1 MSVRTLWCDPTFNV
15 RNLDFTNLPYFISN
29 NWNVFYR
36 HVSFAWM
43 HEISLTRTGTKAKFS
58 ESQDSTE
65 NTTKSISTRLFFFV
79 CLFVFKNLSKLQ
91 QSQVLLVVAG
101 HTDGAIL
108 SSVECYDFETDGVLW
123 RKYPLEKPGIP
134 LLSLSFLIAHFP
146 FIFVFQILA
155 LKYLLLMDVCM
166 QFVDQM
172 ESVAWKQPM

>member
-1 MSVRTLWCDPTFNV
+1 MSFTGMCLLLECMKYHLLELEQK
-15 RNLDFTNLPYFISN
+15 RNFPSP
-29 NWNVFYR
+29 R
-36 HVSFAWM
+36 
-43 HEISLTRTGTKAKFS
+43 
-58 ESQDSTE
+58 
-65 NTTKSISTRLFFFV
+65 TRLRTPPKVFLHDSFFFV

-172 ESVAWKQPM
+172 ESVA